1 MGPIWPRPVADPYES
16 STLVASTVQSNISC
30 GWVTLLVCFAC
41 DWQVNWD
48 DQHIFVDAQAGRPF
62 ASSQHRTC
70 PCITKA
76 RGGTHGFYVVS
87 MRRWMTIHEIAGF
100 QGMPSWVTDRFL
112 QKGITESILGRA
124 LGDAMSLNVLMR
136 VLPRAL
142 FVSGV
147 LHVLPND
154 LWEDALSTF
163 GKRHMPD
170 ALLGKGRRG

>member
-1 MGPIWPRPVADPYES
+1 
-16 STLVASTVQSNISC
+16 
-30 GWVTLLVCFAC
+30 
-41 DWQVNWD
+41 
-48 DQHIFVDAQAGRPF
+48 
-62 ASSQHRTC
+62 
-70 PCITKA
+70 
-76 RGGTHGFYVVS
+76 
-87 MRRWMTIHEIAGF
+87 MTIHEIAGF